1 VEHLEASLKGLDF
14 DSSDHEAICSPTKLD
29 PFGRSKEF
37 TPERDDDDDDD
48 DDADDDGGV
57 KL

>member
-1 VEHLEASLKGLDF
+1 MEHLEASLKGLDF
-14 DSSDHEAICSPTKLD
+14 DSSDHEAICSPTKPG

-37 TPERDDDDDDD
+37 TPDSDDDD